1 MKNRSEVRCGQRVQA
16 KEIAAQRPRDGV
28 TAGVFQERGGQGER
42 QLELSEQQGRENVK
56 MKSLD

>member
-1 MKNRSEVRCGQRVQA
+1 MGREFQA
-16 KEIAAQRPRDGV
+16 KEIAVRRRRDGV

-56 MKSLD
+56 MKSLN